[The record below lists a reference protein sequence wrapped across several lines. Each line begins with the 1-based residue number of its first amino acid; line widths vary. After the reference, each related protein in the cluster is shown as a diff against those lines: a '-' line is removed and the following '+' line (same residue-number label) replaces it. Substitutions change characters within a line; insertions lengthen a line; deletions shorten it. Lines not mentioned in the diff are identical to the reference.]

1 MRYHAT
7 TLLLALASLP
17 AFAQVPISGTTVYTQ
32 DFNGLPNDVNGAIVF
47 WDDNVTVPGWYIH
60 RSNAAVRL
68 LGTGGEYYCVD
79 GSTVPNANPPA
90 HGHYSAGSDANRGI
104 AASSTT
110 ALGEISTIVIFSNTS
125 PGAVQLKD
133 LGYTGKIYRTNQAV
147 TNLETT
153 TVSYKVGPS
162 AADLVA
168 GLENTVQGG
177 TIGAAAG
184 FTPFNAAALNFTY
197 NSTLDGADVQV
208 LPPREFVQAA
218 AAPLT
223 QIILLPGQAIAIR
236 WGNINDGGRD
246 AIIGIDDVR
255 ASFEAI
261 PCAIDATVSNFT
273 RDLKGTP
280 ADASDDT
287 YGFDLSVVG
296 LGASPTG
303 WQIADPAAYVSTGT
317 YGTTRTYTGLPIP
330 SAPLTLTI
338 TDRGNAT
345 CTDTVTVQAPVL
357 ERYVTATSSQGLTFT
372 DAAVGAQNYA
382 RGENGDLGFT
392 GGNGASLVRLQPDP
406 NNSAKYF
413 GINNSRPTV
422 TTDAVNITLVDSVRV
437 SVGLASY
444 TTSGTSLEADDTL
457 TVTVETTDDPVNG
470 FWTPAATIVDGFIT
484 DGVAL
489 FDAIKVAT
497 PGINYPA
504 AQPYPAADFPFVKFN
519 SPVIPRGTATHARLV
534 ISGGN
539 NSGSEFTLID
549 NVLFERAACLVTAA
563 SVITRDNK
571 GDDNPAN
578 DEFSALV
585 TVNAE
590 ANGASTGWVSDAVP
604 AAGLYG
610 NAVTFGPY
618 PVSGGARTITL
629 TDNLNASCKAAVTL
643 TPPATVLAAEPVTD
657 LVRNAGTD
665 ATTAADD
672 RWEFTALVN
681 ATNGSTSWEARAGN
695 AAGPIIGSGAYGA
708 PVALTLPTDLN
719 QVVFTDKADPTATT
733 TLTLDLLGRDVAVGV
748 SDINGRKSVLYI
760 APQPT
765 GYWRQTGSALPAG
778 APASVL
784 GLYSAVLNSGDSTA
798 VTFDTESIDLSG
810 TTGPTQFSAT
820 LTAFDNSAGSNFEGN
835 DTFGLAVELTLEG
848 NPTPVLV
855 PLVPLLPGVD
865 VSPANGVINGYTYV
879 DLADYNLNRAQD
891 EFNREGTA
899 GELAMTSS
907 FSFAYAIPKQF
918 DDAGV
923 LRNVI
928 AARAIVSAVNN
939 SGAEFYYLEDVNFST
954 GGGAADS
961 DGDGLVDAWELQYFG
976 NLNQNGTGDP
986 DGDGQSNAAEQFAGT
1001 APNDGNSVLA
1011 VTNVSRTGT
1020 NYSVTFNA
1028 VAGKKYA
1035 AEYATEL
1042 NGQWIGIPGTLTATG
1057 ASETLNGALPT
1068 PTPGRIFIRIRAV
1081 P

>member
-1 MRYHAT
+1 MRYQAT

-17 AFAQVPISGTTVYTQ
+17 AFAQVPISGTMVYTQ
-32 DFNGLPNDVNGAIVF
+32 DFNTLPNDVNGAIVF

-60 RSNAAVRL
+60 RSNAAIRL
-68 LGTGGEYYCVD
+68 LGAGGEYYCVD

-90 HGHYSAGSDANRGI
+90 HGHYSAGSDANRGL
-104 AASSTT
+104 AASPTT
-110 ALGEISTIVIFSNTS
+110 ALGEISSIVIFSNTS
-125 PGAVQLKD
+125 PGAVRLKD

-153 TVSYKVGPS
+153 TVTYRIGAS
-162 AADLVA
+162 AADLVTE
-168 GLENTVQGG
+168 LDNTVQGAN
-177 TIGAAAG
+177 IGAG
-184 FTPFNAAALNFTY
+184 FTAFNAPALNFTY
-197 NSTLDGADVQV
+197 NSTLDGADLQV
-208 LPPREFVQAA
+208 LPPREFVQAP
-218 AAPLT
+218 AAPLS

-246 AIIGIDDVR
+246 AIIGIDDVS

-287 YGFDLSVVG
+287 YGFDLNVVG

-303 WQIADPAAYVSTGT
+303 WQISDPAGYTSTGN

-330 SAPLTLTI
+330 QTPLTLTI

-372 DAAVGAQNYA
+372 DPAVGAQAYA
-382 RGENGDLGFT
+382 RGEAGDIGFA

-406 NNSAKYF
+406 NNTAKYF

-422 TTDAVNITLVDSVRV
+422 TTDAVNITLIDSLRV

-444 TTSGTSLEADDTL
+444 TTSGTALEADDTL

-470 FWTPAATIVDGFIT
+470 FWSPAATIVDGFVT

-504 AQPYPAADFPFVKFN
+504 AQPYPAADFPFTKFN
-519 SPVIPRGTATHARLV
+519 SQVIPRGTATHARLV

-549 NVLFERAACLVTAA
+549 NILFERASCLITAT
-563 SVITRDNK
+563 SEIIRDNK

-578 DEFSALV
+578 DQFSALV

-590 ANGASTGWVSDAVP
+590 ANGASTGWISDAVP

-618 PVSGGARTITL
+618 PVTGGPKTITL
-629 TDNLNASCKAAVTL
+629 TDNLNASCKAAITL
-643 TPPATVLAAEPVTD
+643 TPPPTVLIAEPVAD
-657 LVRNAGTD
+657 LVRNVGTD

-672 RWEFTALVN
+672 RWEFTAIVN
-681 ATNGSTSWEARAGN
+681 ATNGSTSWEARAGSVT
-695 AAGPIIGSGAYGA
+695 GPVIGSGSYGA
-708 PVALTLPTDLN
+708 AVPLSLPTDLN

-733 TLTLDLLGRDVAVGV
+733 TLTLDLLGRDAAVGV

-760 APQPT
+760 APQPAA
-765 GYWRQTGSALPAG
+765 YWRQTGSALPAG
-778 APASVL
+778 APAAAL
-784 GLYSAVLNSGDSTA
+784 GLYSSVLNSGDSTF

-810 TTGPTQFSAT
+810 STGPTQFSAT
-820 LTAFDNSAGSNFEGN
+820 LFAFDNSAGSNFEGN
-835 DTFGLAVELTLEG
+835 DTFGLALELTLEG
-848 NPTPVLV
+848 NPVPVTV
-855 PLVPLLPGVD
+855 QLVPLLPGVD
-865 VSPANGVINGYTYV
+865 VSPADGVINGYTYV
-879 DLADYNLNRAQD
+879 DLADYNANRAQD
-891 EFNREGTA
+891 EFNRDGVA
-899 GELAMTSS
+899 GEAALNSN
-907 FSFAYAIPKQF
+907 FSFTYSIPKQF

-939 SGAEFYYLEDVNFST
+939 SGSEFYYLKDVNFSS
-954 GGGAADS
+954 GGGAVDS

-976 NLNQNGTGDP
+976 NLSQNGSGDP

-1001 APNDGNSVLA
+1001 APNNGTSVLA
-1011 VTNVSRTGT
+1011 VTSVTRTGT

-1028 VAGKKYA
+1028 VPGKKYA

-1042 NGQWIGIPGTLTATG
+1042 NGQWIAIPGTLTATG
-1057 ASETLNGALPT
+1057 ASETINGALPT
-1068 PTPGRIFIRIRAV
+1068 PAPDRIFIRIRAV